1 MDNTNNEIISKI
13 HSILACLSLFFE
25 FKNEFIVYS
34 QEINN
39 KMAKLFV
46 NFFKI
51 FGQKNPD
58 NEINAISGLIKE
70 QDIKNTFSQLLDLL
84 EDEYFIN
91 HNIKKNVDT
100 SDYDEN
106 IIKNKFLE
114 RHKNGSIIERYF
126 FGVREIKKYCL
137 NCGLTTYNFV
147 HYRFLEIDLNYEK
160 NEIILNEKYLIKN
173 KESMEKCKFCS
184 EKNKCEVEKI
194 LIEFPKN
201 IILIF
206 EGNDFYKFIISKNI
220 CISINNKYL
229 YNLICFIEEY
239 SNIVYYKDNNNW
251 YKYLG

>member
-13 HSILACLSLFFE
+13 HSILACLSLFNE

-91 HNIKKNVDT
+91 NNIKKNIDT

-106 IIKNKFLE
+106 IIKN
-114 RHKNGSIIERYF
+114 
-126 FGVREIKKYCL
+126 
-137 NCGLTTYNFV
+137 
-147 HYRFLEIDLNYEK
+147 
-160 NEIILNEKYLIKN
+160 
-173 KESMEKCKFCS
+173 
-184 EKNKCEVEKI
+184 
-194 LIEFPKN
+194 
-201 IILIF
+201 
-206 EGNDFYKFIISKNI
+206 
-220 CISINNKYL
+220 
-229 YNLICFIEEY
+229 
-239 SNIVYYKDNNNW
+239 
-251 YKYLG
+251 